1 MDQIAE
7 WRISHHIFFMRI
19 YAPMS
24 RNIAW
29 QKLTSFIR
37 WNHKTLCS
45 CNLAQWTLF
54 QFIYFPL
61 MDYYSQKQ
69 WCFQCQSRI
78 RRAFLNKPSTHGFW
92 WILHDFWFYIVKNAW
107 TSALLGSIPLFP
119 TSFWTPKRGASH
131 GHFPQDSAGAVGPE
145 QRPGLRSGQNRHGRK
160 SGGALLLARP
170 GDEISI
176 EIPSGY

>member
-69 WCFQCQSRI
+69 RCFQCQSRI
-78 RRAFLNKPSTHGFW
+78 HRAFLNKPSTHGFW
-92 WILHDFWFYIVKNAW
+92 WILHDFWFYIVKNTW

-119 TSFWTPKRGASH
+119 TSFWTAIFRRIRQELLGLSSVLAFEVAKIGTGERV
-131 GHFPQDSAGAVGPE
+131 VGLYYW
-145 QRPGLRSGQNRHGRK
+145 PGREMKYL
-160 SGGALLLARP
+160 
-170 GDEISI
+170 
-176 EIPSGY
+176 